1 MKKKLV
7 GALLV
12 LSCVSMLAACGKTDT
27 TIGKKQATAE
37 VETTKEVVDDEEP
50 TPTEEVAEYPTAEQ
64 LTEAMQNQ
72 FADMKNFTMKMYV
85 SSDATSYT
93 EDDLYMAMSDG
104 DGVTYTYIANY
115 INAYMVDNT
124 IYYYDTAQEKWFS
137 DDYDLDNSGLTMTDE
152 TDSIKDQT
160 FPENTRIEDKDLN
173 GITYIAAIYND
184 TDENQTEVIYYF
196 DKDLNFIAAS
206 SEMTGSAETS
216 DVETGYLFMTL
227 TTDGVIIPDE
237 VLNAEKGDYEE
248 YVMNTFM
255 QMYEVEEEGL
265 ITTQDEDETT
275 LEEDTTD
282 NDKELDSTSVNKTEG
297 HKKND
302 N

>member
-93 EDDLYMAMSDG
+93 EDDLYMTMSDG

-115 INAYMVDNT
+115 INAYMVDDT

-160 FPENTRIEDKDLN
+160 FPENTRIEDRDLN

-206 SEMTGSAETS
+206 SEMTGSAEMS
-216 DVETGYLFMTL
+216 DIETGYLFMTL

-237 VLNAEKGDYEE
+237 VLSAEKGDYEE

-265 ITTQDEDETT
+265 VTTPDEDETT

-282 NDKELDSTSVNKTEG
+282 NNKELDSTSVNKTEG